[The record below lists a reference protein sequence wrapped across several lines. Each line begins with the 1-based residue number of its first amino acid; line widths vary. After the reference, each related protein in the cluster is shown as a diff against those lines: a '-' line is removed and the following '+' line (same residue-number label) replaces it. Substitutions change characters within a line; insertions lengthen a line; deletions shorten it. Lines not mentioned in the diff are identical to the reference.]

1 MSACPNFLFA
11 FPNFCIIILC
21 MENPDKSTGENPI
34 TPEQFLKDLR
44 AELEELWQNI
54 KDAYLASSV
63 NIRNQLRVLR
73 QAKVEYIF
81 LPIGGTLPERAEP
94 PRSFIRRQLPLPP
107 PALSIEQITDVFR
120 IIADADNV
128 KGVVL
133 LCGGFATGLAALQ
146 SVRNAILRLK
156 ASGKEVVFF
165 SPYLNLPNYYVAS
178 AASRIIAP
186 PSTIFEVI
194 GMRSD
199 VTFYKDAL
207 AQLGIQADVVQ
218 ISPYKT
224 ALDSFQHNEP
234 TPEMLAQLNWLLDE
248 RFDMVT
254 AEMANGRNLSQE
266 AFQQL
271 VNKAPMF
278 AKEALAAGL
287 IDAVGYEDEL
297 AFLLAEEKEEETDEE
312 TAVPETENAESETE
326 TAEPEEKERPKAQIM
341 PFGKAYPLLKEKFR
355 RRSYKAIGVISLEGL
370 ISMGF
375 NEEPL
380 IDLPLPFINEQV
392 AGEASIV
399 RTLRKAEQD
408 DRLAALILH
417 VDSPGGDALAS
428 DLIGREVERIAKQK
442 PLVVYFGN
450 MAASGGYYVAAYGRK
465 IVCQPTTITGSIG
478 VINMRLSTS
487 GLYKKAHLNQV
498 SIKRGEHADL
508 YSSNQPMTAEE
519 RGIFWQS
526 IQESYRRFKQVV
538 ANGRSL
544 PYDELDPICEGRVW
558 TGRQALAHKL
568 VDQHGDF
575 LDAVALAAQLA
586 DLPLDDEH
594 DVPVINLYH
603 QDGRHILPKP
613 FEAIEE
619 LGQIV
624 LGKRLEQLN
633 GRNLWLMP
641 LFMNNE

>member
-1 MSACPNFLFA
+1 
-11 FPNFCIIILC
+11 

-34 TPEQFLKDLR
+34 TPEQFLKDLHS
-44 AELEELWQNI
+44 ELQELWQNV
-54 KDAYLASSV
+54 KDIFSASAV
-63 NIRNQLRVLR
+63 NIRNQLRILR

-81 LPIGGTLPERAEP
+81 LTIGGTVPERADP

-107 PALSIEQITDVFR
+107 PALSIEEITKVFR

-133 LCGGFATGLAALQ
+133 RCGGFATGLASLQ
-146 SVRNAILRLK
+146 SIRNAILRLK

-178 AASRIIAP
+178 AANRIIAP
-186 PSTIFEVI
+186 PGTIFEVI

-224 ALDSFQHNEP
+224 ALDTFQHNEP

-271 VNKAPMF
+271 VDKAPMF
-278 AKEALAAGL
+278 AEEALAAGL

-297 AFLLAEEKEEETDEE
+297 AFLLAEENEADEE
-312 TAVPETENAESETE
+312 TAVPETDDAEKTQDTTETE
-326 TAEPEEKERPKAQIM
+326 TAETPDEPEEKDRPKAQIM
-341 PFGKAYPLLKEKFR
+341 PFGKAYPLLMEKFR
-355 RRSYKAIGVISLEGL
+355 RQSYKAIGVISLEGL

-380 IDLPLPFINEQV
+380 IDLPVPFVNEQV

-399 RTLRKAEQD
+399 RTLRKAERD
-408 DRLAALILH
+408 DRLAALIFH

-442 PLVVYFGN
+442 PVVVYFGN
-450 MAASGGYYVAAYGRK
+450 VAASGGYYVAAYGRK
-465 IVCQPTTITGSIG
+465 IVCQPTAITGSIG

-498 SIKRGEHADL
+498 NIKRGEHADL
-508 YSSNQPMTAEE
+508 YSSSQPMTAEE
-519 RGIFWQS
+519 REIFWRS
-526 IQESYRRFKQVV
+526 ILESYRRFKRVV

-558 TGRQALAHKL
+558 TGRQAMAHKL

-575 LDAVALAAQLA
+575 QDAVALAAQLA

-603 QDGRHILPKP
+603 HDGRHILPKP

-641 LFMNNE
+641 LFMDNE